1 MFSLTGWL
9 FLTLVAVATVASFVA
24 LVLLWPS
31 LSGRGWSRFA
41 RRAGLLLGVNVLV
54 LLTAATQLNAQFL
67 FFADWTDLKGALS
80 NTVTTTAVKRGATAT
95 DAASRAVA
103 GAAAK
108 SGTAT
113 LPALATTSDGEG
125 NLLYTVHGP
134 RSGITG
140 LVVVRLPDGYAS
152 PANAS
157 VRYPVL
163 ETFHGYPGSPFNWVR
178 TMGLGSAMAQQVA
191 AHRMRPALIVSP
203 DLQIPA
209 GADTECVN
217 GRPGTPQM
225 ETWLTRDVPEWVA
238 RTFRV
243 STNRSSWATIGLS
256 SGGWCAAMAAML
268 HPAQYS
274 AAVVMGGYF
283 RPEFGPNYE
292 LYAPGSALARRYDL
306 VALTHRRPPPV
317 ALWMETSHTDPVS
330 YTSSA
335 ELLKVARP
343 PLAVDGIVLQ
353 HAGHRAG
360 VWLSLLPG
368 ALTWLGRN
376 VPGFAPTS

>member
-24 LVLLWPS
+24 LIILWPS

-41 RRAGLLLGVNVLV
+41 RRTGLLLGVNALV

-108 SGTAT
+108 RGTAV
-113 LPALATTSDGEG
+113 LPALATTTDGSG
-125 NLLYTVHGP
+125 DLIYSVSGP
-134 RSGITG
+134 MSGITG
-140 LVVVRLPDGYAS
+140 SVVVRLPDGYTN

-163 ETFHGYPGSPFNWVR
+163 ETFHGYPGGPFNWVR
-178 TMGLGSAMAQQVA
+178 TMGLGSAIAHQVA

-203 DLQIPA
+203 DLQIPT
-209 GADTECVN
+209 GTDTECVN

-256 SGGWCAAMAAML
+256 SGGWCAAMSAML

-292 LYAPGSALARRYDL
+292 PYAPGSALARRYDL
-306 VALTHRRPPPV
+306 VALSHRRPPPV

-335 ELLKVARP
+335 ALLKVARP
-343 PLAVDGIVLQ
+343 PLAIDAIVLQ

-360 VWLSLLPG
+360 VWIGLLPG

>member
-1 MFSLTGWL
+1 MFSLTGWP
-9 FLTLVAVATVASFVA
+9 FMALVVLATTAAFVA
-24 LVLLWPS
+24 LVVWWPS
-31 LSGRGWSRFA
+31 LSGRGWRRFA
-41 RRAGLLLGVNVLV
+41 GRAGLLLGVNVLV

-67 FFADWTDLKGALS
+67 YFADWTDLEGALS
-80 NTVTTTAVKRGATAT
+80 GTVTTTTLQRGATAT

-103 GAAAK
+103 GAAAQR
-108 SGTAT
+108 AT
-113 LPALATTSDGEG
+113 GRLPALATTTDGSG
-125 NLLYTVHGP
+125 DLLYTVRGP
-134 RSGITG
+134 RSGVTG
-140 LVVVRLPDGYAS
+140 LVVVRLPAGYAS
-152 PANAS
+152 HANAS

-163 ETFHGYPGSPFNWVR
+163 ETFHGYPGSPFTWVR
-178 TMGLGSAMAQQVA
+178 SMGLGSALAHQVA

-203 DLQIPA
+203 DLQVPA

-243 STNRSSWATIGLS
+243 STNRSSWATIGIS

-283 RPEFGPNYE
+283 RPELGPSYE
-292 LYAPGSALARRYDL
+292 PYAPGSALARRYDL
-306 VALTHRRPPPV
+306 VALTRRRPAPV

-343 PLAVDGIVLQ
+343 PLAIDATVLQ
-353 HAGHRAG
+353 HAGHRAA
-360 VWLSLLPG
+360 VWLGLLPG
-368 ALTWLGRN
+368 ALGWLGLN

>member
-1 MFSLTGWL
+1 VFSLTGWP
-9 FLTLVAVATVASFVA
+9 FLALVVLATVAAFVA
-24 LVLLWPS
+24 LVAWWPS
-31 LSGRGWSRFA
+31 LSGRGWRRFA
-41 RRAGLLLGVNVLV
+41 GRAGLLLGVNVLV
-54 LLTAATQLNAQFL
+54 LLTAATQLNSQFL

-80 NTVTTTAVKRGATAT
+80 GTVTKTAVQRGATAT

-103 GAAAK
+103 GAAARR
-108 SGTAT
+108 GTAT
-113 LPALATTSDGEG
+113 LPALATTTDGSG
-125 NLLYTVHGP
+125 DLLYTVHGP
-134 RSGITG
+134 RSGVTG
-140 LVVVRLPDGYAS
+140 LVVVRLPAGYAS
-152 PANAS
+152 QANAS

-178 TMGLGSAMAQQVA
+178 TMGLGSALAQQVA
-191 AHRMRPALIVSP
+191 AHRMRPAVIVSP

-238 RTFRV
+238 HTFRV

-256 SGGWCAAMAAML
+256 SGGWCAAMSAML

-283 RPEFGPNYE
+283 RPEFGPNDE
-292 LYAPGSALARRYDL
+292 PYAPGSALTRRYDL
-306 VALTHRRPPPV
+306 VALTRRRPPPV

-343 PLAVDGIVLQ
+343 PLAIDATVLQ

-360 VWLSLLPG
+360 VWLGLLPG